1 METCTVKEGRS
12 VEENI
17 QQLLNQ
23 MPSTHSN
30 SKKNKSKKQEYDE
43 ETQNFMKELQLE
55 FELADIKSMDESVY
69 PDLNMGDEDVSAI

>member
-23 MPSTHSN
+23 MPSPHNN
-30 SKKNKSKKQEYDE
+30 SKRNKSKKQEYDE
-43 ETQNFMKELQLE
+43 ETQNFMKEL
-55 FELADIKSMDESVY
+55 
-69 PDLNMGDEDVSAI
+69 